1 MKNKIENL
9 YNSDNDLAYNSLL
22 ELEIISTESDE
33 VYNYFDNFLD
43 LINSNE
49 TLKIIRGFRL
59 ICSVAKYD
67 KLNKINDNIDIILKV
82 FDSDNGIV
90 IRQCLKYI
98 NQILLYK
105 IELNDCFEFKLRNM
119 YILKYKSS
127 MQSLIKKDIDDI
139 LSNM

>member
-59 ICSVAKYD
+59 ICCVAKYD

-105 IELNDCFEFKLRNM
+105 IELKDCFEFKLRNM